1 MAQHRLSDLLTGT
14 EENCASQAF
23 SQLCHPCNR
32 IISPCDSKHG
42 AYSPYRASAP
52 QSMRLTST
60 GPRALAAGWVTPLCV
75 LGLGVHGDTKP
86 QLCSHRP
93 GAIRC
98 RIRAGRSPG
107 CAAMNWGGRT
117 DTRGVGSPRGAQLLG
132 GWVGGGGCHTD
143 TPSSTHRC
151 SQMLLRLCDPRRG
164 QHLLPQPG
172 GNSPAAPAAGPPETS
187 KPPPDLQAGVGALP
201 SPCIPPQ
208 RGSRAPGKDNPEL
221 SGRWVLS
228 WGLLLP
234 PRRSLPSPR
243 WLRHPPRG
251 FFSGSPALI

>member
-1 MAQHRLSDLLTGT
+1 MGNLAQRRLSDLLTGT

-42 AYSPYRASAP
+42 ADSPYRASAP
-52 QSMRLTST
+52 QSVRRAAT
-60 GPRALAAGWVTPLCV
+60 GPRALAAGWVTPVCV
-75 LGLGVHGDTKP
+75 LGVGVHGGTKP

-93 GAIRC
+93 GVIRC
-98 RIRAGRSPG
+98 RIQAGRSPG
-107 CAAMNWGGRT
+107 RAAVNWEGH
-117 DTRGVGSPRGAQLLG
+117 TRGLRSRRDAQL
-132 GWVGGGGCHTD
+132 WGGGCHTD
-143 TPSSTHRC
+143 TPPSTPRC

-172 GNSPAAPAAGPPETS
+172 GNSPAAPAPGPPETS

-208 RGSRAPGKDNPEL
+208 RGSRAPGKDNPEQ

-228 WGLLLP
+228 WGCSCPLAAP
-234 PRRSLPSPR
+234 CPRLAGCVIARVV
-243 WLRHPPRG
+243 

>member
-1 MAQHRLSDLLTGT
+1 MGNLAQHRLSDLLTGT

-32 IISPCDSKHG
+32 IISPCDSKRG

-132 GWVGGGGCHTD
+132 GWVGGVGATQ
-143 TPSSTHRC
+143 T
-151 SQMLLRLCDPRRG
+151 
-164 QHLLPQPG
+164 
-172 GNSPAAPAAGPPETS
+172 
-187 KPPPDLQAGVGALP
+187 PPPARTAAARCCFAFATRAEVSTSFR
-201 SPCIPPQ
+201 SPVEIPQQHQQ
-208 RGSRAPGKDNPEL
+208 RGLQRPANLPRTSRQELGRCHLHASHRSEAPGL
-221 SGRWVLS
+221 RGRII
-228 WGLLLP
+228 
-234 PRRSLPSPR
+234 RS
-243 WLRHPPRG
+243 
-251 FFSGSPALI
+251 

>member
-1 MAQHRLSDLLTGT
+1 MGYAALRPRPG
-14 EENCASQAF
+14 
-23 SQLCHPCNR
+23 
-32 IISPCDSKHG
+32 
-42 AYSPYRASAP
+42 
-52 QSMRLTST
+52 
-60 GPRALAAGWVTPLCV
+60 GPRGHKTTALLPQTGSDPVPDPGWQEPRMCSYELGGTDGHERCREPKGCSAVGWV
-75 LGLGVHGDTKP
+75 G
-86 QLCSHRP
+86 
-93 GAIRC
+93 
-98 RIRAGRSPG
+98 
-107 CAAMNWGGRT
+107 
-117 DTRGVGSPRGAQLLG
+117 
-132 GWVGGGGCHTD
+132 GGGGCHTD

>member
-1 MAQHRLSDLLTGT
+1 MGNLAQHRLSDLLTGT

-32 IISPCDSKHG
+32 IISPCDSKRG

-117 DTRGVGSPRGAQLLG
+117 DTRGVGSPRDAQLLG
-132 GWVGGGGCHTD
+132 GWGGGWVPHRHPLQHAPLQPD
-143 TPSSTHRC
+143 AASPLRPAQRSAPPSAARWKFPSSTSSGASRD
-151 SQMLLRLCDPRRG
+151 Q
-164 QHLLPQPG
+164 QT
-172 GNSPAAPAAGPPETS
+172 SPGPP
-187 KPPPDLQAGVGALP
+187 
-201 SPCIPPQ
+201 
-208 RGSRAPGKDNPEL
+208 
-221 SGRWVLS
+221 GRS
-228 WGLLLP
+228 WGAAISMHPTAARLP
-234 PRRSLPSPR
+234 
-243 WLRHPPRG
+243 G
-251 FFSGSPALI
+251 SGEG